1 MGRKLRAEFKK
12 ALKPGEKEAIERTK
26 ALKRMRSAQL
36 LAAGAN
42 PSSFFGGGAMGG
54 GPPPSGWNRR
64 EASAPGGYGGWG
76 DHDTEDY
83 GRQIHNGAY
92 GGGGGT
98 FGRRDFLH
106 APPVPPLPS
115 YVPPP
120 PPPEMSYS
128 SSSPP
133 TTSADGS
140 DVGTSVS
147 LRMERESSEGGSDE
161 GAGAKGEFRLSRRLR
176 LSAALA
182 PQCWCIGTDG
192 RSWRPTLTLACAHR
206 A

>member
-1 MGRKLRAEFKK
+1 MMGRKLRAEFKK

-42 PSSFFGGGAMGG
+42 PSSFFGGGGG
-54 GPPPSGWNRR
+54 GQGPPSGWNRR
-64 EASAPGGYGGWG
+64 EASAPGGYGGGWG
-76 DHDTEDY
+76 GPGGLEHDTEDY

-92 GGGGGT
+92 SSHGT
-98 FGRRDFLH
+98 FGRRDFLP
-106 APPVPPLPS
+106 APPVPPMPS

-120 PPPEMSYS
+120 PPPELSYS

-147 LRMERESSEGGSDE
+147 MRMERESSEGGSEE
-161 GAGAKGEFRLSRRLR
+161 GGKGESGSSLASVVPATRTTVLR
-176 LSAALA
+176 CVSN
-182 PQCWCIGTDG
+182 CWTDA
-192 RSWRPTLTLACAHR
+192 SSVQQSST
-206 A
+206 